1 MPTDQKP
8 LTLPSHAATNS
19 PLSPPVQNALYSA
32 LLSSSGI
39 PTIQQT
45 LTHELQASGWTMN
58 LRTYIQALLRSGECT
73 TYNEVMKRVLEETRG
88 AESEEKSNGTTNGVN
103 GNAHG
108 KENGV
113 VEGKSV
119 EEGGI
124 KIPERAVREGVRVVR
139 RELEKVC
146 DITVEGEEK

>member
-1 MPTDQKP
+1 M
-8 LTLPSHAATNS
+8 
-19 PLSPPVQNALYSA
+19 
-32 LLSSSGI
+32 
-39 PTIQQT
+39 
-45 LTHELQASGWTMN
+45 
-58 LRTYIQALLRSGECT
+58 RTYIQALLRSGECT

-88 AESEEKSNGTTNGVN
+88 AESEEKSNGATNGVN
-103 GNAHG
+103 GNTHG